1 MAQIEVYGLR
11 EHIENHREAISAA
24 ILTAIVEVLKL
35 PREKLLHRF
44 FPMDPE
50 DILFPAEKSNRYTV
64 IEVSMFEGRAP
75 EVKRNLILS
84 LFTELE
90 SSCGLPQRTWK
101 SRCPIHLGRIGAFA
115 AKWPARWTSLT
126 R

>member
-24 ILTAIVEVLKL
+24 IHTAIVEVLNL
-35 PREKLLHRF
+35 PREKRFHRF

-64 IEVSMFEGRAP
+64 IEVSMFEGRAAP
-75 EVKRNLILS
+75 PRLNE
-84 LFTELE
+84 T
-90 SSCGLPQRTWK
+90 
-101 SRCPIHLGRIGAFA
+101 
-115 AKWPARWTSLT
+115 
-126 R
+126 